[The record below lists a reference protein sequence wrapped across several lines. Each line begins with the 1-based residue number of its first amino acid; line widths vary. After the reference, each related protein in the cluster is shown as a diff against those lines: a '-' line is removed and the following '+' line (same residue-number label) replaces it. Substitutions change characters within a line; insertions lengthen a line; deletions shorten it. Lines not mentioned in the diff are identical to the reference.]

1 MESTATAPR
10 HVAEPAHDSI
20 ESAIAECGRR
30 PRAGRIELTAALLRY
45 WSALPRHGLDARL
58 RWLDATRAAVR
69 AGETTPRAFVVPALG
84 DADENVVFGAAV
96 EYVGAHPVSI
106 ERRRAAVEEAAD
118 WIRRSLALNRSAVF
132 AALLSFGDAWIN
144 ESLTGLRLIL
154 SRAEIESLC
163 RKAAQHRSSAT
174 RAFLA
179 DWIELL
185 DAATTPDVHAR
196 RCVAAALAEIGG

>member
-1 MESTATAPR
+1 MDSTATALR
-10 HVAEPAHDSI
+10 YAAEPTHDSI
-20 ESAIAECGRR
+20 ASAIADCGRR
-30 PRAGRIELTAALLRY
+30 SRAGRIDLTPALMRY
-45 WSALPRHGLDARL
+45 WSALPRRGLDERL

-84 DADENVVFGAAV
+84 DADENVVFEAAV

-154 SRAEIESLC
+154 SPAEIESLC
-163 RKAAQHRSSAT
+163 RKAAPHRSSAT

-185 DAATTPDVHAR
+185 DAAEEPDTAQR
-196 RCVAAALAEIGG
+196 ALIAAALAEIGG

>member
-1 MESTATAPR
+1 MKTSAAAPR
-10 HVAEPAHDSI
+10 YAAEPTHDSI
-20 ESAIAECGRR
+20 ESVIAECGRR
-30 PRAGRIELTAALLRY
+30 SRAGRIDLTAALVRY

-58 RWLDATRAAVR
+58 RWLAATRAAVR
-69 AGETTPRAFVVPALG
+69 AGETTSRAFVVPALG
-84 DADENVVFGAAV
+84 DADESVVFEAAL

-144 ESLTGLRLIL
+144 ESLAGLRLIL
-154 SRAEIESLC
+154 AHAEIESLC
-163 RKAAQHRSSAT
+163 RQVVRHPSSAT

-185 DAATTPDVHAR
+185 DAAATPDARAR
-196 RCVAAALAEIGG
+196 RCVAAGLAEIGN